1 MIPKDQLDE
10 MMDEIEREIERN
22 EKEKGKDSTSQIYYG
37 SQPILLTMIAS
48 MAQTLVVKNK
58 VFTKEELIEAINLGS
73 QEDESK

>member
-1 MIPKDQLDE
+1 MFKRNALQEYKKDTGKIL
-10 MMDEIEREIERN
+10 I
-22 EKEKGKDSTSQIYYG
+22 EKEKGKESTSQIYYG

-58 VFTKEELIEAINLGS
+58 VFTREELIEAINLGS